1 MTAADPVLTLLG
13 RPAEPGLEST
23 LTAWRLGAIPLSDV
37 LATLS
42 GWPVLVLTYADSST
56 LEPLMLQSASGT
68 PLVAVFTSPDRVGAH
83 ARPGLRPM
91 WVRGGILAAGVKGGA
106 GIVVNPG
113 SQPACEIPPADLAAV
128 RDGSPEPASAAPG
141 SRLLTALE
149 LAAVRLAAGTGTR
162 ADAVAA
168 AADQRLIVASSTD
181 PGRGDLELATS
192 PEPGGTSL
200 LAWTHEKLVRGLD
213 PSTTWLVGAPSTDL
227 QAMLPDAASIR
238 VDPGTVFEVRFAHHE
253 LLR

>member
-1 MTAADPVLTLLG
+1 MTAANPVLTLLG
-13 RPAEPGLEST
+13 RPAEPGFEST
-23 LTAWRLGAIPLSDV
+23 LTAWRLGAVPLSGV

-68 PLVAVFTSPDRVGAH
+68 PLVAAFTSPDRIGEH
-83 ARPGLRPM
+83 ARPDLRPM
-91 WVRGGILAAGVKGGA
+91 WVRGGILAAGAQGGA
-106 GIVVNPG
+106 GIVLNPG
-113 SQPACEIPPADLAAV
+113 SQPTCEIPAADLAAV
-128 RDGSPEPASAAPG
+128 QSGSPEPASSAPG
-141 SRLLTALE
+141 SRALTALE
-149 LAAVRLAAGTGTR
+149 LAVVRLAAGAGTR
-162 ADAVAA
+162 DDAVAA
-168 AADQRLIVASSTD
+168 AVDQQLIVASSTD

-192 PEPGGTSL
+192 PEPHGTAL

-213 PSTTWLVGAPSTDL
+213 PATTWLVGAPSTDL
-227 QAMLPDAASIR
+227 PAMLPDAPSIR